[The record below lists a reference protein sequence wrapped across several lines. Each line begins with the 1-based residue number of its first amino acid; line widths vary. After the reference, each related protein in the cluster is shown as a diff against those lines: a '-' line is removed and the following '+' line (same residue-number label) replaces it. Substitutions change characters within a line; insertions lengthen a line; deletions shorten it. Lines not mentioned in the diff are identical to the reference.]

1 MTTET
6 ADAPRFE
13 VVDAGALTARQRAQ
27 VFALFATGYR
37 DGDAAYLD
45 ASLERLGRVV
55 LALDGATLVGFGLAA
70 TRVLD
75 LPDLPGTV
83 VRMAGIAC
91 VAPSHRRRHV
101 MVQLMSH
108 GLMHDG
114 PGQRSLVTGRMA
126 HPATFR
132 MMAALPH
139 AVPRLGVPPSPWQQA
154 IGAAV
159 AAAYGAHDFDPQTF
173 VCRGRGAPI
182 GYPVVEIE
190 ATPEEWALFAPVDR
204 SRGDSLLGF
213 AWLGDPPE
221 GW

>member
-1 MTTET
+1 MA
-6 ADAPRFE
+6 ADTLRFE
-13 VVDAGALTARQRAQ
+13 VVDAATLTPARRAQ
-27 VFALFATGYR
+27 VFALFAAGYR
-37 DGDAAYLD
+37 EADAAYLA
-45 ASLERLGRVV
+45 ASVERLRRVV
-55 LALDGATLVGFGLAA
+55 LALDGDTLAGFGLAA
-70 TRVLD
+70 VRVLD
-75 LPDLPGTV
+75 LPGLPRTL

-108 GLMHDG
+108 GLMHDA

-213 AWLGDPPE
+213 AWLGDPPT

>member
-1 MTTET
+1 MA
-6 ADAPRFE
+6 ADTLRFE
-13 VVDAGALTARQRAQ
+13 VVDAATLTPARRAQ
-27 VFALFATGYR
+27 VFALFAAGYR
-37 DGDAAYLD
+37 EADAAYLA
-45 ASLERLGRVV
+45 ASLERLRRVV
-55 LALDGATLVGFGLAA
+55 LALDGDTLAGFGLAA
-70 TRVLD
+70 GRVLD
-75 LPDLPGTV
+75 LPGLPRTL

-108 GLMHDG
+108 GLMHDA

-139 AVPRLGVPPSPWQQA
+139 AVPRLGVPPSAWQQE

-159 AAAYGAHDFDPQTF
+159 AAAYGAHAFDPQTF

-213 AWLGDPPE
+213 AWLGDPPT